1 MTIQAPEPRPV
12 ETAKPAKPKPAEK
25 ASHQKANSAPMI
37 EAPKAI
43 SAAPE
48 LAASIEKK
56 EQAPVASPPNGELLS
71 NAKRDIGKIDRDLR
85 KTFPKLLEAAP
96 DSAQSR
102 LEKGIAAA
110 AKPNTTSME
119 EITFPDGRRM
129 TKVTG
134 PDGTYCVRKE
144 GAGATDGLDT
154 MQNGVR
160 AKTTNC
166 PNSMLSF

>member
-1 MTIQAPEPRPV
+1 MVETPLTLSTAPEP
-12 ETAKPAKPKPAEK
+12 
-25 ASHQKANSAPMI
+25 
-37 EAPKAI
+37 
-43 SAAPE
+43 
-48 LAASIEKK
+48 AASIEKK
-56 EQAPVASPPNGELLS
+56 EQAPAPSPPYGDLLS

-85 KTFPKLLEAAP
+85 KAFPKLLEAAP
-96 DSAQSR
+96 DSAQAR

-110 AKPNTTSME
+110 AKPTSTSME
-119 EITFPDGRRM
+119 DFTSPDGRRM

-154 MQNGVR
+154 IQNGVR

>member
-1 MTIQAPEPRPV
+1 MKIRTPEP
-12 ETAKPAKPKPAEK
+12 PAMDTTKAVKPKPAD
-25 ASHQKANSAPMI
+25 ATSHQKGSSTTTI
-37 EAPKAI
+37 EAPKT
-43 SAAPE
+43 APTTPV
-48 LAASIEKK
+48 LAASIEVK
-56 EQAPVASPPNGELLS
+56 EPAPVVTAPTANLLS

-85 KTFPKLLEAAP
+85 KAYPKLLEAAP
-96 DSAQSR
+96 DSAQAR

-110 AKPNTTSME
+110 AKPTTFSME
-119 EITFPDGRRM
+119 DIISPDGRRM

-144 GAGATDGLDT
+144 GAGSTDGLDT

-166 PNSMLSF
+166 PSALSF

>member
-1 MTIQAPEPRPV
+1 MDATKPV
-12 ETAKPAKPKPAEK
+12 KPKPVAA
-25 ASHQKANSAPMI
+25 ASHQKPSSTTAI
-37 EAPKAI
+37 EAPKTA
-43 SAAPE
+43 STAPE
-48 LAASIEKK
+48 LAASIEVK
-56 EQAPVASPPNGELLS
+56 EPAPVVTAPTGNLLS

-85 KTFPKLLEAAP
+85 KTYPKLLEAAP

-110 AKPNTTSME
+110 AKPNAFSME
-119 EITFPDGRRM
+119 DIISPDGRRM

-134 PDGTYCVRKE
+134 PGGTYCVRKE
-144 GAGATDGLDT
+144 GAGATDGLDA

-166 PNSMLSF
+166 PNDLSF

>member
-1 MTIQAPEPRPV
+1 MVTAP
-12 ETAKPAKPKPAEK
+12 TA
-25 ASHQKANSAPMI
+25 N
-37 EAPKAI
+37 
-43 SAAPE
+43 
-48 LAASIEKK
+48 
-56 EQAPVASPPNGELLS
+56 LLS

-85 KTFPKLLEAAP
+85 KAYPKLLEAAP
-96 DSAQSR
+96 DSAQAR

-110 AKPNTTSME
+110 AKPTTFSME
-119 EITFPDGRRM
+119 DIISPDGRRM

-144 GAGATDGLDT
+144 GAGSTDGLDT

-166 PNSMLSF
+166 PSALSF